1 MALKIGINGFGR
13 IGKIVY
19 RLLADD
25 PNIDVVAI
33 NDLAETATLAHL
45 LKYDSVH
52 GIFKADISFDENYL
66 YVNNK
71 KTLVI
76 REKEPSKIPKTD
88 LGIDIVIESSGRFT
102 KKALL
107 QQHIDS
113 GANKVILSCPAEDE
127 LDKTIIIGVNDNELL
142 HKHKIISNASC
153 TSNCIAPVLKILN
166 DAFGVEKAFMNTVH
180 PFTNNQSILDAPH
193 KDLRR
198 ARTSGNNI
206 IPTTTTAIK
215 AVHTVMPYFID
226 RFDGIATRVPVS
238 DGSYVEL
245 TALLKKSSNVEEINK
260 LFKKSSEENYYRIVD
275 YCNEPIVSS
284 DIIDN
289 PNSAIFDSLATKV
302 INGNFIQIIV
312 WYDNEFGYSNRVVDL
327 IRILSKFESKE
338 Y

>member
-1 MALKIGINGFGR
+1 MTVKIGINGFGR

-19 RLLADD
+19 RLLTNNPD
-25 PNIDVVAI
+25 IDVVAI
-33 NDLAETATLAHL
+33 NDPAETGTLAHL

-52 GIFKADISFDENYL
+52 GIFDAQISYDDNFL

-76 REKEPSKIPKTD
+76 REKEPSKIPRTES
-88 LGIDIVIESSGRFT
+88 GIDIVIESSGRFM

-113 GANKVILSCPAEDE
+113 GASKVILSCPAEDE
-127 LDKTIIIGVNDNELL
+127 LDKTVIIGVNDKELL
-142 HKHKIISNASC
+142 PEHKIISNASC
-153 TSNCIAPVLKILN
+153 TSNCIAPILKILN
-166 DAFGVEKAFMNTVH
+166 EEYGIENAFMNTVH

-215 AVHTVMPYFID
+215 AVHTVMPYFVN
-226 RFDGIATRVPVS
+226 RFDGIATRVPVP

-245 TALLKKSSNVEEINK
+245 TAVLSKNSSINAINDLFKAKSSGDYKNIVEY
-260 LFKKSSEENYYRIVD
+260 SED
-275 YCNEPIVSS
+275 PIVSS

-289 PNSAIFDSLATKV
+289 PHSAIFDSLSTKV
-302 INGNFIQIIV
+302 LNGKLVQIIV

-327 IRILSKFESKE
+327 IKILSKFESR
-338 Y
+338 

>member
-1 MALKIGINGFGR
+1 MTLRIGINGFGR

-19 RLLADD
+19 RLLAND
-25 PNIDVVAI
+25 PDVDVVAI
-33 NDLAETATLAHL
+33 NDPAETGTLAHL

-52 GIFKADISFDENYL
+52 GIFNADIRFDEHFL
-66 YVNNK
+66 YVNEK
-71 KTLVI
+71 KTLII
-76 REKEPSKIPKTD
+76 REKEPSKIPRTD
-88 LGIDIVIESSGRFT
+88 LGIDIVIESSGRFM

-113 GANKVILSCPAEDE
+113 GANRVILSCPAEDE
-127 LDKTIIIGVNDNELL
+127 LDKTVIIGVNDNELL
-142 HKHKIISNASC
+142 SKHRIISNASC

-166 DAFGVEKAFMNTVH
+166 EEFGIEQAFMNTVH

-226 RFDGIATRVPVS
+226 RFDGIATRVPVP

-245 TALLKKSSNVEEINK
+245 TALLKNNASVEAINELFRAKSSKEYRNIVEFCE
-260 LFKKSSEENYYRIVD
+260 D
-275 YCNEPIVSS
+275 PIVST

-289 PNSAIFDSLATKV
+289 PHSAIFDSLATKV
-302 INGNFIQIIV
+302 LKGKLIQIIV
-312 WYDNEFGYSNRVVDL
+312 WYDNEFGYSNRMVDL
-327 IRILSKFESKE
+327 IKILSKFENK
-338 Y
+338 